1 LSSAWNYLE
10 LMRRDADPAQ
20 REQFAQ
26 RASHNLQRIGRM
38 IASLLDASRS
48 NAGQRLDLDPG
59 PCDVGK
65 LLEEVIGD
73 LDARARSR
81 VVLDLP
87 TPLSAFWDREKVRR
101 AIDNLVDNALKYSPD
116 DSRVTAR
123 AIETHGR
130 IMVSVHN
137 LGEPISETERALLF
151 QPFQRSPSAQRSGKS
166 GWGLG
171 LVQVQVIA
179 EAHGGSVA
187 IESTEESGTTFT
199 LDLLADV
206 RALHQPGTENGGK
219 TG

>member
-1 LSSAWNYLE
+1 
-10 LMRRDADPAQ
+10 
-20 REQFAQ
+20 
-26 RASHNLQRIGRM
+26 
-38 IASLLDASRS
+38 
-48 NAGQRLDLDPG
+48 
-59 PCDVGK
+59 
-65 LLEEVIGD
+65 
-73 LDARARSR
+73 

-116 DSRVTAR
+116 GSRVTAR